1 MSRRAWVWGV
11 PAAVLL
17 LAVLGGFTLA
27 SSPRYA
33 LYRLGA
39 AVQRHDVAEAEG
51 YFDVERIADTATA
64 VIVGDFLSR
73 QPAPTTVAE
82 ANGRELVANAAKRR
96 IRPQVATRV
105 RAEVRRAVERA
116 GAEPSALVLPVGVVE
131 VFRGFQVSR
140 NGPDAWVTY
149 TDPRQGPIRFRMSR
163 QPDRTW
169 KISEFDPDWVRRQ
182 VVEASARAR

>member
-1 MSRRAWVWGV
+1 MSRRAWAWGV

-17 LAVLGGFTLA
+17 LAVLCGIAVT

-33 LYRLGA
+33 LYRLGDA
-39 AVQRHDVAEAEG
+39 MQRHDVAEAEG

-64 VIVGDFLSR
+64 VIVGDFLAR
-73 QPAPTTVAE
+73 QPAPTTAAE

-96 IRPQVATRV
+96 IRPQVVTRV

-116 GAEPSALVLPVGVVE
+116 GAQPGSLVLPVGLVA
-131 VFRGFQVSR
+131 VFRSFQVSR
-140 NGPDAWVTY
+140 EGPETWVTY
-149 TDPRQGPIRFRMSR
+149 TDARQGPIRFRMSW

-169 KISEFDPDWVRRQ
+169 KISEFDPDWVRRR
-182 VVEASARAR
+182 VAEASTRVR

>member
-1 MSRRAWVWGV
+1 MSRCAWAWGV

-17 LAVLGGFTLA
+17 LTVLGVIAVT

-73 QPAPTTVAE
+73 QPAPTTAAE
-82 ANGRELVANAAKRR
+82 ANGRELVANVAKRR
-96 IRPQVATRV
+96 IRPQVAARV

-116 GAEPSALVLPVGVVE
+116 GAHPSALVLPVGLVE
-131 VFRGFQVSR
+131 VFRAFQVSR
-140 NGPDAWVTY
+140 EGSEAWVTY
-149 TDPRQGPIRFRMSR
+149 TDPGQGPLRFRMSR

-169 KISEFDPDWVRRQ
+169 KISEFDPDWVRRR
-182 VVEASARAR
+182 VAEASTRVR